1 MGTIKRGRPS
11 IGDPPHAPGIYRI
24 LNSKGKVDYI
34 GESSD
39 LARRKAEHFGS
50 YGNFSE
56 ETHTFLWQRADG
68 RSTSR
73 TRREHEKRLIETLS
87 PVLNQRSGGGGRP
100 SGQK

>member
-11 IGDPPHAPGIYRI
+11 GCDPPHAPGIYRI
-24 LNSKGKVDYI
+24 LNSRGEIDYV
-34 GESSD
+34 GETSD
-39 LARRKAEHFGS
+39 LARRKAEHFGP

-87 PVLNQRSGGGGRP
+87 PAFNQRSGGGGRL
-100 SGQK
+100 SG